1 MSLWLLCGAG
11 EVDTV
16 YPGAGAGA
24 GAGAGEKVAMCG
36 ARVLAR
42 VGAGTS

>member
-16 YPGAGAGA
+16 YPGA

>member
-24 GAGAGEKVAMCG
+24 GAGEKVAMCG
-36 ARVLAR
+36 ARDLAR

>member
-16 YPGAGAGA
+16 YPGAGAG
-24 GAGAGEKVAMCG
+24 GKVAMCG

>member
-16 YPGAGAGA
+16 YPGAGA